1 MIERFSKHRY
11 NHEPSV
17 TDDPLLPDGSSH
29 GYASL
34 CKINGIDDFM
44 AGLNEARWDI
54 KPWHTNIYAGW
65 PHNPMENLEDNINH
79 ILDWMMP
86 FDRMIY
92 VDCYRD
98 SDHIL
103 CYLRN
108 EATMDR
114 DRWYGMLGINGD
126 SQLSHRLRFD
136 IEDDRINENNDPRM
150 IDVNIDDILV
160 NEPQSLWD
168 KLSKLLG
175 WPMIDYQLFVE
186 ILEKMRKK
194 QEKFYQMVDEIS
206 PSGTSVQKAIYTYL
220 MEKNNGS

>member
-1 MIERFSKHRY
+1 
-11 NHEPSV
+11 
-17 TDDPLLPDGSSH
+17 
-29 GYASL
+29 
-34 CKINGIDDFM
+34 
-44 AGLNEARWDI
+44 
-54 KPWHTNIYAGW
+54 
-65 PHNPMENLEDNINH
+65 
-79 ILDWMMP
+79 
-86 FDRMIY
+86 
-92 VDCYRD
+92 
-98 SDHIL
+98 
-103 CYLRN
+103 
-108 EATMDR
+108 MDR